1 MKVWIV
7 TTESAYDVE
16 LTTTVDVFSTYEKA
30 KNRFKSIVDDEKE
43 NDHLFNTDDFVVEE
57 KDDYFCV
64 YENGNYCGDHFIA
77 EITEKEVC

>member
-1 MKVWIV
+1 M
-7 TTESAYDVE
+7 
-16 LTTTVDVFSTYEKA
+16 
-30 KNRFKSIVDDEKE
+30 DDEKE